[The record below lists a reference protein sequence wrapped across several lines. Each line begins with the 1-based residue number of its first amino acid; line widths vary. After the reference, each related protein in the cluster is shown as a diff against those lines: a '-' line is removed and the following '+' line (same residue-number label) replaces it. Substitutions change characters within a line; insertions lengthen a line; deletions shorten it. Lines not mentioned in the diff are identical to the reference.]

1 MDILGGQ
8 EKEHVTLYL
17 EKRVRVLLNAE
28 AKGNR
33 ERYSTVV
40 NRILWNS
47 LKRKYNIQ
55 GD

>member
-1 MDILGGQ
+1 MDIIGGL
-8 EKEHVTLYL
+8 EKEHKTLYL
-17 EKRVRVLLNAE
+17 EKRVWMLVNAE

-40 NRILWNS
+40 NRILWDA
-47 LKRKYNIQ
+47 LKGKYNFQ

>member
-1 MDILGGQ
+1 MDIIGGL

-17 EKRVRVLLNAE
+17 EKRVRVLLSME
-28 AKGNR
+28 AQGNR

-40 NRILWNS
+40 NRILWDA
-47 LKRKYNIQ
+47 LKGKYNFQ